1 MFQKFIVFAAGNSM
15 KGIRWH
21 PLMIRW
27 CLFLR
32 HQSSKAYETLRQSG
46 CVHLPSQ
53 RTLRDY
59 SHCVRAGAG
68 FSDDVDQQL
77 LKSIKSSSSTDK
89 LFILLLDEIHLKED
103 LVFNKQ
109 TGETISVILYCLYLA
124 LPQEKWLVLSI

>member
-1 MFQKFIVFAAGNSM
+1 M

-89 LFILLLDEIHLKED
+89 LFILLEIHLKED